1 MCRNVDQAY
10 KNQNGTEN
18 FCLFSRVH
26 PTRQDSSIRTR
37 RSLGPQLVLL
47 LQRSVA
53 FRKQWS
59 PSRRSD
65 HLKKTSSRAAL
76 VAAFGRW
83 GGIRYSS
90 TRVRVHTCQS
100 HRLWSSHLLFPTS
113 IDSLFSD
120 PAAHATPARR
130 PPPSRLGT
138 ELTHSPPRQG
148 PRRARPP
155 RAGAAS

>member
-1 MCRNVDQAY
+1 MIAALSKR
-10 KNQNGTEN
+10 EN
-18 FCLFSRVH
+18 DNITLTNDVRCCSRVRTVDTNCNTKTCLSAL
-26 PTRQDSSIRTR
+26 TRLVKIQASTR

-65 HLKKTSSRAAL
+65 HLKKTSSRAAF
-76 VAAFGRW
+76 AAGVRPMGRHPVL
-83 GGIRYSS
+83 ISRSA
-90 TRVRVHTCQS
+90 RVRVHTCQS
-100 HRLWSSHLLFPTS
+100 HRLWPPHLLFPTS
-113 IDSLFSD
+113 IASLFSD

-138 ELTHSPPRQG
+138 H
-148 PRRARPP
+148 
-155 RAGAAS
+155 